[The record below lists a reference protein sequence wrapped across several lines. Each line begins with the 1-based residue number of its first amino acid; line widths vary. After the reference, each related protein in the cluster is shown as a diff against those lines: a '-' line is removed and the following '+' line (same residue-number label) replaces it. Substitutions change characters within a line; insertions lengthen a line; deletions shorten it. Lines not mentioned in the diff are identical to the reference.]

1 MTNHFKTTQ
10 IKSVPLATPIAWK
23 NPTDDKVYQAT
34 VRKVRGG
41 SGLFDMLYIGVN
53 GHSGVEMRGTDKVT
67 WAEANSVKIDGPVRN
82 CKRHGAR
89 VLFAKSTSCKPCQA
103 DWDKEVRQEQK
114 EAKIKGETFVRR
126 GLRRQVDPLTGDL
139 TAEAQD
145 RIASMIAQAKAAE
158 QRTREQMIATQL
170 RSIANGQGPR
180 RASKAKALAYNSARF
195 TAKCAEFGITVAQGV
210 DLAGAD
216 AEHMTDLS
224 WADYRKAFPKQQH
237 ADEAA
242 A

>member
-41 SGLFDMLYIGVN
+41 NGLYDMLYIGAN
-53 GHSGVEMRGTDKVT
+53 GHSGVEMRGIDKVT

-103 DWDKEVRQEQK
+103 DWDKAVRAEKQ
-114 EAKIKGETFVRR
+114 EAKGKGEVFVQRS
-126 GLRRQVDPLTGDL
+126 LRRSVDPLTGDL
-139 TAEAQD
+139 TADAQE
-145 RIASMIAQAKAAE
+145 RIANMIAEAKAAE
-158 QRTREQMIATQL
+158 NKTREQMIATTL
-170 RSIANGQGPR
+170 RSIATGQGPR
-180 RASKAKALAYNSARF
+180 RASKAKALAYTSARF
-195 TAKCAEFGITVAQGV
+195 TAKCAEFGITVTEGIA
-210 DLAGAD
+210 LAGAD
-216 AEHMTDLS
+216 AEQMSEVS
-224 WADYRKAFPKQQH
+224 WADYRKAYPKVRNT
-237 ADEAA
+237 DKAA